1 MNSFIHFFDTFFSLW
16 LYNHSHLSIVC
27 LSIFFSM
34 LMLSINLQTMELA
47 VVKKIKSFDTY
58 MMMTYLWIIVTIVS
72 GFILTYKE
80 LSFFKSLINVLF
92 PLLIFLLITRKIIFF
107 IFPFSTFTVYA
118 KEQDFYKLKRIYV
131 VIMILFILFSTKLG
145 MVLKHIL

>member
-1 MNSFIHFFDTFFSLW
+1 
-16 LYNHSHLSIVC
+16 
-27 LSIFFSM
+27 
-34 LMLSINLQTMELA
+34 MELA

>member
-1 MNSFIHFFDTFFSLW
+1 MNSFIHFFDHFFSLW

-34 LMLSINLQTMELA
+34 LMLSINLKTMELSVA
-47 VVKKIKSFDTY
+47 KKITSFDTF
-58 MMMTYLWIIVTIVS
+58 MMITYLWIIGSIVS

-80 LSFFKSLINVLF
+80 ISFFKSLINVLF
-92 PLLIFLLITRKIIFF
+92 PLLIFLFITSKIILF
-107 IFPFSTFTVYA
+107 IFPFRTFTNYA
-118 KEQDFYKLKRIYV
+118 KEEDFYKLKRIYA

-145 MVLKHIL
+145 MVLKHIF